1 MESFNRSID
10 KKITTY
16 TEVMTPWVNERQMQT
31 TEEKDDLS
39 TTMDASLVDTESSET
54 ESKEQ
59 DTRSRSGNDAHA
71 DDADLRPIYNEEP
84 MAEENETLKRHY
96 KELFDSIKTMR
107 TKTIEHTTSL
117 LAQNDEFKA
126 QLQEKGFAIAALKNE
141 LRKLTGNSVNT
152 KFAKSS
158 ILGKPPRFASQV
170 DVYNDLSKPVT
181 THYLPK
187 ERESA
192 VVKPHHVIASSESR
206 NSSKNMPRFSSNDM
220 VHNHYLEEAK
230 NKTQDEG
237 RNSKPSVMPSARSQ
251 PTANGIKPKP
261 RSNTQ
266 TSRNWLASKNSFV
279 TTKTVPIA
287 EHSRNDCGAAT
298 FVVFTYERV
307 HVEWLETGV
316 FRSATLLT
324 CFKLVH
330 PAFNSGR
337 FITTAARPYGSTTT
351 KAQNQD
357 GCLVTGQKC
366 PVEKVLNGTEAS
378 KVRAFASQIA
388 ADGVDPRKQTFSF
401 CHKPLR
407 SWRPESRTQS
417 ENHVLSLPLDS
428 EYQSTWLLQAINGIV
443 IFVYLST
450 SSKPLDYLIN
460 STIHQFFH
468 RHSHWNCSQQTVSAT
483 DITKS

>member
-1 MESFNRSID
+1 
-10 KKITTY
+10 
-16 TEVMTPWVNERQMQT
+16 MQT

-84 MAEENETLKRHY
+84 MAENAEQCHDTCPLPAKLTDNQTTELSNQSLEFENIETINLELEHKWQKLLKELETLKRHY

-117 LAQNDEFKA
+117 LAQNAEFKA

-158 ILGKPPRFASQV
+158 ILGKPVLPTTIETNHFFTTTDPPPALKSERPRISKPRFASQV

-192 VVKPHHVIASSESR
+192 VVKPHHVIASRESR

-220 VHNHYLEEAK
+220 VHNHYLEDQR
-230 NKTQDEG
+230 QDTRRRVG
-237 RNSKPSVMPSARSQ
+237 NSKPSVMPPARSQ

-266 TSRNWLASKNSFV
+266 TSRNWLASKNRVEGKMDIESV
-279 TTKTVPIA
+279 SNQTK
-287 EHSRNDCGAAT
+287 
-298 FVVFTYERV
+298 
-307 HVEWLETGV
+307 
-316 FRSATLLT
+316 
-324 CFKLVH
+324 
-330 PAFNSGR
+330 

-388 ADGVDPRKQTFSF
+388 GYGVDPRKQTFSF
-401 CHKPLR
+401 CPLPVVGSLALTKASASKFLLSWLYQHEHEYENTGPNISRKERMLNNKR
-407 SWRPESRTQS
+407 SCGLKAGLMIER
-417 ENHVLSLPLDS
+417 D
-428 EYQSTWLLQAINGIV
+428 G
-443 IFVYLST
+443 
-450 SSKPLDYLIN
+450 D
-460 STIHQFFH
+460 
-468 RHSHWNCSQQTVSAT
+468 
-483 DITKS
+483 